1 MNPFLSVY
9 NKQIIHC
16 GVRGHIAWLCQIMVV
31 CYNTSH
37 DGADEHEDTEEN
49 VASQNTKGIDDLSL
63 ADDEDDAKNLSE
75 EEDSWL

>member
-1 MNPFLSVY
+1 
-9 NKQIIHC
+9 
-16 GVRGHIAWLCQIMVV
+16 MVV
-31 CYNTSH
+31 CNNTSH